1 MKANISSVLSQ
12 VRANIECDTSSAT
25 EPKTL
30 GDPNCPQCAGA
41 GYVRFDVPFG
51 HEKFGKLESC
61 ICRAKDVALSA
72 RNRLFALS
80 NLERLGKLNFDNF
93 NPVGNEKAKF
103 MTARERE
110 SLQQAFEVCE
120 KFGDGWLLLEGG
132 YGCGKTHLA
141 AAIANKAVSKGVPTL
156 FITMPDLLDSLRFAF
171 NDPETTFEQ
180 RFDEIRTAE
189 MLILDDFGTQNATPW
204 SQEKI
209 FQLLNYRHINK
220 LATVITTNLMLDDIE
235 GRVRSR
241 LQDTEM
247 VRHLKINAP
256 DYRRPEQTNNPGISM
271 LSLPEVKTM
280 TFQNFQTREEEVD
293 REVLTTT
300 ITERQDKFG
309 GKYKEK
315 ALTRTR
321 ITAGD
326 IQSLGEAF
334 SAAASFSQEPN
345 GWLVFLGGS
354 FCGKTHLAASIGNY
368 RIALG
373 GQALLV
379 DISALFDYLRQA
391 FHSNSDVSF
400 ERRFHEIRAAPLLI
414 LDDLKESA
422 VSSAWAEDKLFSLL
436 NYRYSARLP
445 TVLTCALSADSI
457 ALSYPSLWNKLLD
470 PSSCQILPIRMP
482 PYRRTQKMISNITV
496 KENK

>member
-1 MKANISSVLSQ
+1 
-12 VRANIECDTSSAT
+12 
-25 EPKTL
+25 
-30 GDPNCPQCAGA
+30 
-41 GYVRFDVPFG
+41 
-51 HEKFGKLESC
+51 
-61 ICRAKDVALSA
+61 
-72 RNRLFALS
+72 
-80 NLERLGKLNFDNF
+80 
-93 NPVGNEKAKF
+93 
-103 MTARERE
+103 
-110 SLQQAFEVCE
+110 
-120 KFGDGWLLLEGG
+120 
-132 YGCGKTHLA
+132 
-141 AAIANKAVSKGVPTL
+141 
-156 FITMPDLLDSLRFAF
+156 
-171 NDPETTFEQ
+171 
-180 RFDEIRTAE
+180 
-189 MLILDDFGTQNATPW
+189 
-204 SQEKI
+204 
-209 FQLLNYRHINK
+209 
-220 LATVITTNLMLDDIE
+220 MLDDIE

-241 LQDTEM
+241 LQDAELVTQ
-247 VRHLKINAP
+247 LKINAP
-256 DYRRPEQTNNPGISM
+256 DYRRPEKTNNPGISM
-271 LSLPEVKTM
+271 LSLPEMKTM

-300 ITERQDKFG
+300 ITERQDRFG

-334 SAAASFSQEPN
+334 SAAARFSEEPKC
-345 GWLVFLGGS
+345 WLVFLGGS

-373 GQALLV
+373 GQAMLV
-379 DISALFDYLRQA
+379 DISALFDYLRQT

-414 LDDLKESA
+414 LDDLKEGA

-482 PYRRTQKMISNITV
+482 PYRRTQKMISNNIV